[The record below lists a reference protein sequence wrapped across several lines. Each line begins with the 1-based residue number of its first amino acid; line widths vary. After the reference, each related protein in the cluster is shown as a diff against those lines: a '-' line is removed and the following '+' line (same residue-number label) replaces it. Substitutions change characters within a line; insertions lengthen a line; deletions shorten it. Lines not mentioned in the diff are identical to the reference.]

1 VLIAQEGLEKVEM
14 VFKKVK
20 MFMMQSLANLREA
33 GWIDN
38 QMAMQV
44 FRFHS
49 IPNIQMT
56 TTKSLKLT

>member
-1 VLIAQEGLEKVEM
+1 VEM